1 MTRCWE
7 CRRQARK
14 TVRGAEQPPLTVFFR
29 GVEGKL
35 FSGRQC
41 PACNYEEYDQVPANL
56 KDISDLPVRDLDAE
70 AAEAGKEL
78 FDQVS
83 GGSKMRVP
91 EKVVMTE
98 TPYSND
104 NRRRDSW
111 KEPQEN

>member
-1 MTRCWE
+1 M
-7 CRRQARK
+7 
-14 TVRGAEQPPLTVFFR
+14 
-29 GVEGKL
+29 
-35 FSGRQC
+35 
-41 PACNYEEYDQVPANL
+41 ACDYVEYDLVPGKG
-56 KDISDLPVRDLDAE
+56 KDINDLSVQDLDAE

-91 EKVVMTE
+91 EKVVMTG

-104 NRRRDSW
+104 NERRKSW